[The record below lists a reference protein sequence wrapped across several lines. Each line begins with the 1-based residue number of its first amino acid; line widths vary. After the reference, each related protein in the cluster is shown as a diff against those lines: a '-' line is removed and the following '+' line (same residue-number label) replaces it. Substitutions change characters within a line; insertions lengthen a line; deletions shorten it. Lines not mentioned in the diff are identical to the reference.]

1 METQYLSTSD
11 QAQFS
16 TIVHEGGELAD
27 LFAQLMVQMDVDTDY
42 SSVMVSCLDEMTIRI
57 SVDDSPYY
65 IIMDEREQ
73 EISLYT
79 EGEYGDEGDRLDG
92 PFDFDEDGI
101 EMVVDIMACRVLT
114 DEAYV
119 TYDDDDE

>member
-1 METQYLSTSD
+1 METQYLSSSD

-16 TIVHEGGELAD
+16 AIVHDGGELAD

-42 SSVMVSCLDEMTIRI
+42 SSVIVSCLSENTIRV

-65 IIMDEREQ
+65 IILDELEQ
-73 EISLYT
+73 EITLYT
-79 EGEYGDEGDRLDG
+79 ESDYLDDHINSDG

-114 DEAYV
+114 DENHV
-119 TYDDDDE
+119 DYDGE

>member
-1 METQYLSTSD
+1 METQYLSSSD

-16 TIVHEGGELAD
+16 AIVHDGGELPD

-42 SSVMVSCLDEMTIRI
+42 SSVIVSCLDGMTIRV

-65 IIMDEREQ
+65 IILDEQEQ

-79 EGEYGDEGDRLDG
+79 TGEYADEGDRLDG

-101 EMVVDIMACRVLT
+101 DEVVDIMASRILI
-114 DEAYV
+114 DENQLEEY
-119 TYDDDDE
+119 EE